1 MQEVT
6 IKKDPTI
13 KLEEDIIE
21 FLNPRFIFLPIKE
34 GFKLKVRDEEYVYKN
49 DIVAMDREGHMVHSS
64 ISGRVLGVKE
74 MPYYNNKSYPSL
86 VIENDF
92 KENMR
97 VRKSAK
103 KYISTYTKKEL
114 LRVLKDTSLFYKGNY
129 LSDKIDIENRSI
141 IINGMESEPYFEN
154 KCYTFKKK
162 LDELLETIDLL
173 GTITKSKRTILVIK
187 NNESLLIN
195 ELMSLIGTYPNI
207 ELKLAN
213 DAYPN
218 GISELLKTKFSLE
231 DAQVFDIAEISMLY
245 ETIKREIPITEKY
258 ITITGTS
265 VKPRSIVKVKIGSL
279 LSEAFINHF
288 NFTEKEVDVYLN
300 GIMSGE
306 LVNSLKIVIDTDI
319 EGILVLKKEK
329 EETER
334 CIKCG
339 LCSKNCPVGLNPK
352 YVYDHKGLV
361 KKEYYDTCIK
371 CGLCSYLCPS
381 NIDLKKAM
389 KECDKP

>member
-114 LRVLKDTSLFYKGNY
+114 LRVLKDTFLFYKGNY
-129 LSDKIDIENRSI
+129 LSDKI
-141 IINGMESEPYFEN
+141 G
-154 KCYTFKKK
+154 
-162 LDELLETIDLL
+162 ELT
-173 GTITKSKRTILVIK
+173 
-187 NNESLLIN
+187 N
-195 ELMSLIGTYPNI
+195 ELN
-207 ELKLAN
+207 
-213 DAYPN
+213 
-218 GISELLKTKFSLE
+218 
-231 DAQVFDIAEISMLY
+231 
-245 ETIKREIPITEKY
+245 Y